1 MRLIQRYLFRQL
13 LGHTAVATA
22 ALTGVAVLT
31 ASLSALDLLVNDR
44 QSAIIFA
51 EVTLLAT
58 PQIIAMILPLAVCV
72 AGLVGLNRLHTEQE
86 IVICFAGGMSRWRVA
101 APAMRLAA
109 VITVINLAI
118 NLWIQPL
125 CYREMRTILM
135 AVRADIATTLI
146 RPGEFT
152 HPSPGLTV
160 FAQSMDETGEIR
172 NLFLD
177 KASPNGASTTYMAAE
192 GRFAKRNG
200 DPVLVLHNGS
210 IQQFSKNGSLGV
222 LSWDENVLP
231 LKPFLAIEG
240 EVLYHPSDRYLHEL
254 FYPDLRRFWERANY
268 KKLISEGNG
277 RLATPLYDLAFMSL
291 ALAAVLGGA
300 FSRLGYGTRIAVAGA
315 AGLAIRVLGFVAGAA
330 ANGNV
335 ALNVLQYTPP
345 LVCFIVC
352 MLIVLRQH
360 PARGPRRAPT
370 ASIQLASASPA

>member
-13 LGHTAVATA
+13 LGHTVVATA

-31 ASLSALDLLVNDR
+31 ASLSALDILVSDR
-44 QSAIIFA
+44 QSPVIFA

-101 APAMRLAA
+101 APAIRLAG
-109 VITVINLAI
+109 VITVINLVI
-118 NLWIQPL
+118 NLWVQPL

-152 HPSPGLTV
+152 HPTPGLTV
-160 FAQSMDETGEIR
+160 FAQTMDQSGEIK

-177 KASPNGASTTYMAAE
+177 KASANGASTTYMAAE

-200 DPVLVLHNGS
+200 DPVLVLHAGS
-210 IQQFSKNGSLGV
+210 IQQFSKTGV
-222 LSWDENVLP
+222 LDVLSFDENVLP

-254 FYPDLRRFWERANY
+254 FFPDLRRSWERQNY

-277 RLATPLYDLAFMSL
+277 RIATPLYDLAFMAL

-300 FSRLGYGTRIAVAGA
+300 YSRLGYGARIAVAGG
-315 AGLAIRVLGFVAGAA
+315 AGLGIRVLGFVAGAA
-330 ANGNV
+330 ANGNI
-335 ALNVLQYTPP
+335 ALNLLQYTPP
-345 LVCFIVC
+345 LLCFIVC

-370 ASIQLASASPA
+370 PPIQAVASPA

>member
-13 LGHTAVATA
+13 LGHTIVATA

-31 ASLSALDLLVNDR
+31 ASLSALDILVNDR
-44 QSAIIFA
+44 QSPIIFL

-58 PQIIAMILPLAVCV
+58 PQIIAMILPVAVCV

-101 APAMRLAA
+101 APAILLAG
-109 VITVINLAI
+109 VVTVINLVI

-135 AVRADIATTLI
+135 DVRADIATTLI

-160 FAQSMDETGEIR
+160 FAQSMDESGEIK

-177 KASPNGASTTYMAAE
+177 KATPNGASNTYMAAE
-192 GRFAKRNG
+192 GRFAKRGG
-200 DPVLVLHNGS
+200 DPVLILHNGS
-210 IQQFSKNGSLGV
+210 LQQFSKTGELGV
-222 LSWDENVLP
+222 LSWEENVLP

-254 FYPDLRRFWERANY
+254 FFPDLRRPWERTNL
-268 KKLISEGNG
+268 KKLYSEGHG

-300 FSRLGYGTRIAVAGA
+300 FSRLGYGVRIAVAGG
-315 AGLAIRVLGFVAGAA
+315 AGLTLRVLGFVAGAA

-335 ALNVLQYTPP
+335 ALNVLQYAPP
-345 LVCFIVC
+345 LICFIVC

-360 PARGPRRAPT
+360 PVKGPRRAP
-370 ASIQLASASPA
+370 APSLQAVPSPA

>member
-13 LGHTAVATA
+13 LGHTVVATV

-31 ASLSALDLLVNDR
+31 ASLSALDILVSDR
-44 QSAIIFA
+44 QSPVIFA

-101 APAMRLAA
+101 APAIRLAGL
-109 VITVINLAI
+109 ITVINLVI
-118 NLWIQPL
+118 NLWVQPL

-160 FAQSMDETGEIR
+160 FAQSMDESGDIK

-192 GRFAKRNG
+192 GRFAKRDG
-200 DPVLVLHNGS
+200 DPVLILHNGS
-210 IQQFSKNGSLGV
+210 VQQFSKNGSLDV
-222 LSWDENVLP
+222 LSWDDYPLP
-231 LKPFLAIEG
+231 LKPFLAIEA

-254 FYPDLRRFWERANY
+254 FFPDLHKSWDRANY
-268 KKLISEGNG
+268 DKLLSEGNG
-277 RLATPLYDLAFMSL
+277 RLATPLYDLAFMAL

-300 FSRLGYGTRIAVAGA
+300 FSRLGYGARIAVAGG
-315 AGLAIRVLGFVAGAA
+315 AGLGLRVLGFVAGAA
-330 ANGNV
+330 ANGNA

-345 LVCFIVC
+345 LVCFLVC

-360 PARGPRRAPT
+360 PAKGPRRAP
-370 ASIQLASASPA
+370 APRLRAVPSPA

>member
-13 LGHTAVATA
+13 LGHTVVATV

-31 ASLSALDLLVNDR
+31 ASLSALDILVSDR
-44 QSAIIFA
+44 QSPVIFA

-101 APAMRLAA
+101 APAIRLAGL
-109 VITVINLAI
+109 ITVINLVI
-118 NLWIQPL
+118 NLWVQPL

-160 FAQSMDETGEIR
+160 FAQSMDESGDIK

-192 GRFAKRNG
+192 GRFAKRDG
-200 DPVLVLHNGS
+200 DPVLILHNGS
-210 IQQFSKNGSLGV
+210 VQQFSKNGSLDV
-222 LSWDENVLP
+222 LSWDDYPLP
-231 LKPFLAIEG
+231 LKPFLAIEA

-254 FYPDLRRFWERANY
+254 FFPDLHKSWDRANY
-268 KKLISEGNG
+268 DKLLSEGNG
-277 RLATPLYDLAFMSL
+277 RLATPLYDLAFMAL

-300 FSRLGYGTRIAVAGA
+300 FSRLGYGARIAVAGG
-315 AGLAIRVLGFVAGAA
+315 AGLGLRVLGFVAGAA
-330 ANGNV
+330 ANGNA

-345 LVCFIVC
+345 LVCFLVC

-360 PARGPRRAPT
+360 PAKGPRRAP
-370 ASIQLASASPA
+370 APPLRAVPSPA

>member
-1 MRLIQRYLFRQL
+1 MRLIQRYLFGQL
-13 LGHTAVATA
+13 LAHVLVTTA

-31 ASLSALDLLVNDR
+31 ASLSALDILVTDH
-44 QSAIIFA
+44 QSPLIFG

-58 PQIIAMILPLAVCV
+58 PQIIAMILPLAVCI
-72 AGLVGLNRLHTEQE
+72 AGLICLNRLHTEQE
-86 IVICFAGGMSRWRVA
+86 IVICFASGMSRWRVA
-101 APAMRLAA
+101 APAIRLAGLVTLA
-109 VITVINLAI
+109 NLVI

-125 CYREMRTILM
+125 CFREMRTILM

-160 FAQSMDETGEIR
+160 FAQSMDDSGDFK

-177 KASPNGASTTYMAAE
+177 KASASGASTTYMAAE

-200 DPVLVLHNGS
+200 DPVLVLHGGS
-210 IQQFSKNGSLGV
+210 IQQFSKTGV
-222 LSWDENVLP
+222 LDVLSFDENVLP

-240 EVLYHPSDRYLHEL
+240 EVMYHSTDRFPHEL
-254 FYPDLRRFWERANY
+254 FFPDLRKPWERANY
-268 KKLISEGNG
+268 VKLLSEGHG

-300 FSRLGYGTRIAVAGA
+300 FSRLGYGARIAAAGG

-330 ANGNV
+330 ANGNA

-345 LVCFIVC
+345 VVCFIVC

-360 PARGPRRAPT
+360 PARGPKRAPT
-370 ASIQLASASPA
+370 PPLQAAPSPA